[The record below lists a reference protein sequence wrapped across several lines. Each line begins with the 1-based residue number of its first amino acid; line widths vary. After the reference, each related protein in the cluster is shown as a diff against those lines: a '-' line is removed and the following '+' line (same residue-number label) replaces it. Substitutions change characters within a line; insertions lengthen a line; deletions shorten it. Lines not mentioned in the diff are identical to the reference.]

1 MDKLTKRRLSILKEL
16 MERQELAKSTIQ
28 KKKKKKNRKKDKK
41 FSKEVKEFLHSGGL
55 DSFCHTTATNLL
67 PDSSILA
74 AAAVAACL
82 LACLLGG
89 WAVGRWVAVAVSL
102 DNASFLPSSLS
113 FGDDAHPAS

>member
-1 MDKLTKRRLSILKEL
+1 MAFNPEGACGEAGACKVHNTKK
-16 MERQELAKSTIQ
+16 KQ
-28 KKKKKKNRKKDKK
+28 KKGKK
-41 FSKEVKEFLHSGGL
+41 FSKEDKEFLHSGGL

-82 LACLLGG
+82 LAGW